1 MPNYCYL
8 NADFFDCYV
17 VVCLLLLGLKFVT
30 HAILIFDVEQQVKLR
45 RVVSQLATILCYC
58 CDVVEQPDNQLVE
71 WCVLEKLTAPP
82 VAIAI
87 I

>member
-17 VVCLLLLGLKFVT
+17 VVCLLVLGLKFVT
-30 HAILIFDVEQQVKLR
+30 HAILIVDVEQQVKLL
-45 RVVSQLATILCYC
+45 RVVSLLATTALCCY
-58 CDVVEQPDNQLVE
+58 DVVEPDNQLVE
-71 WCVLEKLTAPP
+71 WCVLEKLTTPP